1 MAKQSRGDALA
12 VVHESALGLA
22 GAGVMAKRTMRSF
35 DEMCLTPVEDLA
47 LDEIRGLPVRQAT
60 GRSS

>member
-1 MAKQSRGDALA
+1 MAKQYRGDALA
-12 VVHESALGLA
+12 AVRESALGLA
-22 GAGVMAKRTMRSF
+22 GAGVMATRTMRGLE
-35 DEMCLTPVEDLA
+35 EMCLTPVEDLA

>member
-1 MAKQSRGDALA
+1 
-12 VVHESALGLA
+12 
-22 GAGVMAKRTMRSF
+22 MAKRTMRSF

-47 LDEIRGLPVRQAT
+47 LDEIQGLPVRQGT

>member
-1 MAKQSRGDALA
+1 MAERYRSDALA

-22 GAGVMAKRTMRSF
+22 GAGVMAKRAMRSF

-47 LDEIRGLPVRQAT
+47 LNEIRGLPVRQDR

>member
-1 MAKQSRGDALA
+1 MAERYRSDALA
-12 VVHESALGLA
+12 AVHESALGLA
-22 GAGVMAKRTMRSF
+22 EAGVMAERTMRSF

-60 GRSS
+60 GRTS